1 MKKHALASLAAAGLI
16 AAGLGTANAD
26 SNFSLS
32 YFMGPAHPMNK
43 AVFTPFAEKLAELS
57 GGSLTVQQ
65 FPGGA
70 LNSAPPKQYS
80 ILRDGVADIAFAL
93 PGYTAQ
99 LFPKTNVVT
108 VPTICPNAI
117 ECTEALIRAKDLIEG
132 EYDAKL
138 LAVWA
143 NAAPVLL
150 TRDKQVKTLEDLKGM
165 KVRVTS
171 ATDVPFMEA
180 LGASAVSQPVNVIN
194 QNLANGVIDAIAI
207 GPSAIGSFKLHEPA
221 NFITV
226 GPFGSGSA
234 FVLLMNRG
242 IYDALSDEEKG
253 WIEEASGDWLSRSG
267 GAGFQ
272 AAADRGMKLAAD
284 SGVEVFE
291 LPADEVARFEAAL
304 EAPLADF
311 AAMEVGDAM
320 AGDVISV
327 MRGDAM

>member
-1 MKKHALASLAAAGLI
+1 MKRATILSLAAAGMILG
-16 AAGLGTANAD
+16 GLGSAAAEKEL
-26 SNFSLS
+26 SLS
-32 YFMGPAHPMNK
+32 YFMGPKHPMNK
-43 AVFTPFAEKLAELS
+43 ALFTPFAEKLAELS
-57 GGSLTVQQ
+57 GGELTVQQ

-80 ILRDGVADIAFAL
+80 ILLDGVADVAFAL
-93 PGYTAQ
+93 PGYTSQ
-99 LFPKTNVVT
+99 LFPKTNVIT
-108 VPTICPNAI
+108 VPTVCPDAI
-117 ECTEALIRAKDLIEG
+117 ECTEALIRAKDQLED

-138 LAVWA
+138 LAIWA

-150 TRDKQVKTLEDLKGM
+150 TKDKPVKSLEDMKGL

-221 NFITV
+221 NYITV

-234 FVLLMNRG
+234 FVLLMNNG
-242 IYDALSDEEKG
+242 VYDGLTDEQKA
-253 WIEEASGDWLSRSG
+253 WVDEASGDWLSRAG

-272 AAADRGMKLAAD
+272 GAADRGMKIAAD
-284 SGVEVFE
+284 AGVEVYE
-291 LPADEVARFEAAL
+291 LPDDEKARFEEAMA
-304 EAPLADF
+304 APL
-311 AAMEVGDAM
+311 MEFKDSMAGDAKAGDIMSTMMGDAM
-320 AGDVISV
+320 
-327 MRGDAM
+327 